1 MLRRALASHMGSV
14 FLVVISTVVWLVHIL
29 TDSVLVYPLF
39 LIGLSTAC
47 SEMRPRVIGVSD
59 G

>member
-1 MLRRALASHMGSV
+1 MGGV

-29 TDSVLVYPLF
+29 TDSVLVYTLF
-39 LIGLSTAC
+39 LIGLSSAC